1 MTTRKK
7 QVSSV
12 SEPKDTT
19 AGVRN
24 ASVPAVSKK
33 AATNEEKKIE
43 AKSRGFVSHRVW
55 PD

>member
-12 SEPKDTT
+12 GKPKDTT

-24 ASVPAVSKK
+24 AGAAAVSKK

-43 AKSRGFVSHRVW
+43 EKPRVFVSHRVW